1 MSTRPE
7 HAHRPHLDGV
17 EAMRGFAALAIV
29 AFHVIHLTPA
39 TLPASLESLRWALSY
54 GVPLFFVISAFSLAY
69 GYAGRLGSGPERR
82 EFYLRRLFRIA
93 PLYYLALAAQI
104 GVTAYLGGALPDAGS
119 LALALSFLF
128 NLSPQMVDGIAP
140 ASWSVGVEMLFY
152 AVFPLV
158 LALAGTLPR
167 AILTTLA
174 ATAVALAYAIV
185 VNKMKLNPSFLVHGL
200 IFNLPYFG
208 FGLIAH
214 RIAAATP
221 VRWGGPLVLAAIAGI
236 VVTWALAP
244 MLTVPAA
251 SGVVNVLYMLGWG
264 APFGLLCVG
273 MALKPPRLL
282 SNRLTQ
288 FLGRISFGLYL
299 GHPQVIFLLDRLQ
312 VYAAIYRLPGGS
324 GVTFPLAV
332 LVTATVTAALA
343 WGLYRLVEAPG
354 IALGKQLA
362 SRFAGPKT
370 DAAAA

>member
-1 MSTRPE
+1 MGPQPE
-7 HAHRPHLDGV
+7 HAHRPHLDGI

-29 AFHVIHLTPA
+29 TFHVIHLTPA

-69 GYAGRLGSGPERR
+69 GYAGRLERRGELR

-93 PLYYLALAAQI
+93 PLYYLAVAAQI
-104 GVTAYLGGALPDAGS
+104 GVIAYLGGALPEPSS

-158 LALAGTLPR
+158 LAMARTLPR
-167 AILTTLA
+167 AVILTLA
-174 ATAVALAYAIV
+174 ATALAVGYAIV
-185 VNKMKLNPSFLVHGL
+185 INKMKLNPSFLVHGFV
-200 IFNLPYFG
+200 FNLPYFG
-208 FGLIAH
+208 FGLVAH
-214 RIAAATP
+214 RIAAVTP
-221 VRWGGPLVLAAIAGI
+221 ARWGGPLVIAALAGLL
-236 VVTWALAP
+236 VTWALAP
-244 MLTVPAA
+244 VLTAPRA

-264 APFGLLCVG
+264 APFGLLCIG
-273 MALKPPRLL
+273 MALRPPRLF
-282 SNRLTQ
+282 SNPLTR

-299 GHPQVIFLLDRLQ
+299 GHPQVIFLLGQLKA
-312 VYAAIYRLPGGS
+312 YPFIYSLPGGS

-332 LVTATVTAALA
+332 LVTAAVTTVVA
-343 WGLYRLVEAPG
+343 WALYRVVEAPG

-362 SRFAGPKT
+362 TRL
-370 DAAAA
+370 AARKADVATA